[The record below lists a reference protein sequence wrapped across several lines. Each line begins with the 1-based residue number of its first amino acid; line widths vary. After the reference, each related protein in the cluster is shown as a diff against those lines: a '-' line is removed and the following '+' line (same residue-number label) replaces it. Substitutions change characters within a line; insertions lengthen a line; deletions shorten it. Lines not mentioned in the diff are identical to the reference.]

1 MAAVDKEIAAI
12 KAVLSAL
19 EPLSAEARSS
29 VLEYTLKRLSIQIQ
43 ATPSLQQETSMGPG
57 VGAVRQEQ
65 PQHIEQLKDTKKPRS
80 GNEMAALVAYYLAE
94 VVPSTDRKDLVST
107 EDMRR
112 YFKIAKFPLP
122 RQPRVLLANAKAAG
136 YFDQA
141 GDGEYRLNPVG
152 YNLVVHAMPRGSG
165 STSKK
170 RRKKNK
176 R

>member
-1 MAAVDKEIAAI
+1 VAAVDKEIAAI

-80 GNEMAALVAYYLAE
+80 GNMII
-94 VVPSTDRKDLVST
+94 ST
-107 EDMRR
+107 
-112 YFKIAKFPLP
+112 
-122 RQPRVLLANAKAAG
+122 NC
-136 YFDQA
+136 
-141 GDGEYRLNPVG
+141 
-152 YNLVVHAMPRGSG
+152 
-165 STSKK
+165 
-170 RRKKNK
+170 
-176 R
+176 